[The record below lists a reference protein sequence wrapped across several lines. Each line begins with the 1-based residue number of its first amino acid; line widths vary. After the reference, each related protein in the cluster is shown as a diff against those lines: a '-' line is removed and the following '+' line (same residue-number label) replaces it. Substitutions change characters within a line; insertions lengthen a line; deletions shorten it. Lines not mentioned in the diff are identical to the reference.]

1 MTELVSIHRRSPGTT
16 SQPNG
21 GWLASYDRMLGL
33 RTATPKHPL
42 IISASELRDF
52 LRCRV
57 RWWWR
62 YQCRLEPIGGKEAL
76 SMGSLVHEIT
86 EAWYS
91 LSPGMRTQLAMKKIT
106 RRAIRA
112 TRLEALDSSARE
124 LIEAM
129 CIGYA
134 VWARTPNDDDN
145 HDAGIGLIE
154 CFPED
159 PFELPLTP
167 DGSILV
173 RGRIDNRFKPHKR
186 VMAMQELKT
195 AGQFRDKGLETLIQ
209 LSTYLWAMRVKY
221 PKNDRYIAY
230 YTEMRKQLPTER
242 VRAPLFQRQ
251 EIERTAEE
259 VDQWVLDTQRAAM
272 DMLDAAIYPNPNQNC
287 SWDCDFQTPCLLRGT
302 DDLEHVLS
310 SAYRIKP
317 PRDK

>member
-1 MTELVSIHRRSPGTT
+1 M
-16 SQPNG
+16 
-21 GWLASYDRMLGL
+21 
-33 RTATPKHPL
+33 

-57 RWWWR
+57 RWHWR
-62 YQCRLEPIGGKEAL
+62 YQCRLEPIAGKEAL

-86 EAWYS
+86 EAWYRLPIKKRGVKS
-91 LSPGMRTQLAMKKIT
+91 MTRLAKA
-106 RRAIRA
+106 RIRE
-112 TRLEALDSSARE
+112 TRLEALDTQARE

-129 CIGYA
+129 CVGYA
-134 VWARTPNDDDN
+134 AWAKQEDPS
-145 HDAGIGLIE
+145 IGLVE

-173 RGRIDNRFKPHKR
+173 RGRIDNRFKPRKR

-195 AGQFRDKGLETLIQ
+195 AGQFRDKGLDTLIQ

-230 YTEMRKQLPTER
+230 YTEMRKQLPSER

-251 EIERTAEE
+251 EVERTAEE
-259 VDQWVLDTQRAAM
+259 VDQWVLDVQRAAL
-272 DMLDAAIYPNPNQNC
+272 DMLDAAIYPNPNANC
-287 SWDCDFQTPCLLRGT
+287 SWDCDFQIPCLQRGT
-302 DDLEHVLS
+302 DDLEYTLRTG
-310 SAYRIKP
+310 YRIKEK
-317 PRDK
+317 RT